1 MTSIRERLDAG
12 GVTFGAWC
20 GLSSTFTTELVAR
33 AGFDW
38 ICIDTQHGLIGF
50 QELSAMLQV
59 SNAVGTPALVRVA
72 SHQPSELMH
81 ALDAGAEGVI
91 VPMVESAEQA
101 RELVGTCRYPPAGHR
116 SWGPIRG
123 AFGNPVPGIEAA
135 NRTIV
140 VVLMIETVAG
150 VENVDAIAAVPGV
163 DVLLVGPSDIAV
175 VHGLAAD
182 PDVRTPEHA
191 RLVRRVVDAAD
202 GHGIASGLVC
212 GSMETARHWAG
223 QGMRMLNVGSE
234 LSWMASGAR
243 TQIEEAR
250 RTLPWG

>member
-1 MTSIRERLDAG
+1 VTSIRERLDAG

-50 QELSAMLQV
+50 QELAGMLQV
-59 SNAVGTPALVRVA
+59 STAVGTPALVRVA
-72 SHQPSELMH
+72 SHEASELMH
-81 ALDAGAEGVI
+81 ALDAGAEGVV
-91 VPMVESAEQA
+91 VPMVDTAEQA
-101 RELVGTCRYPPAGHR
+101 RALVDACRYPPAGHR

-123 AFGNPVPGIEAA
+123 AFGNRMPGIEAA
-135 NRTIV
+135 NRTTI

-150 VENVDAIAAVPGV
+150 VENVGEIAAVPGV
-163 DVLLVGPSDIAV
+163 DALLVGPSDIAV

-191 RLVRRVVDAAD
+191 RLVRRVVDAARS
-202 GHGIASGLVC
+202 HGIVSGLVC
-212 GSMETARHWAG
+212 GSMDTAHRWAEE
-223 QGMRMLNVGSE
+223 GMRLLNVGSE

-243 TQIEEAR
+243 SQVEEAHR
-250 RTLPWG
+250 LLGWG

>member
-50 QELSAMLQV
+50 QELAGMLQI
-59 SNAVGTPALVRVA
+59 STAVGTPALVRVA
-72 SHQPSELMH
+72 SHDPAELMH
-81 ALDAGAEGVI
+81 ALDAGAEGVV

-101 RELVGTCRYPPAGHR
+101 RALVGACRYPPAGHR

-123 AFGNPVPGIEAA
+123 AFGNAVPGIEAA
-135 NRTIV
+135 NRTTT

-150 VENVDAIAAVPGV
+150 VENVEKIAAVAGV
-163 DVLLVGPSDIAV
+163 DALLVGPSDIAV
-175 VHGLAAD
+175 VHGLTAD
-182 PDVRTPEHA
+182 PDVRAPEHA
-191 RLVRRVVDAAD
+191 RLVRKVVDAAAA
-202 GHGIASGLVC
+202 HGIVSGLVC
-212 GSMETARHWAG
+212 GSMDTARRWAEE
-223 QGMRMLNVGSE
+223 GMRLLNVGSE
-234 LSWMASGAR
+234 LSWMATGAR
-243 TQIEEAR
+243 AQIEEAR
-250 RTLPWG
+250 RVLSWR